1 MKIFRTTQCR
11 EWVLEKNA
19 TTWENRFAKV
29 NRKGFLKEWY
39 LQGKMQDILISW
51 AHSYAYFQN
60 QSDCRVFGAL
70 SMSSVEGFPW
80 WLSLIQKIDYLL
92 VVINISSHLN
102 HGPGSNFCSNSIT
115 WL

>member
-39 LQGKMQDILISW
+39 LQGKCKIFLSPGLTPMPISKT
-51 AHSYAYFQN
+51 N
-60 QSDCRVFGAL
+60 QIAG
-70 SMSSVEGFPW
+70 
-80 WLSLIQKIDYLL
+80 SLEHYLCPL
-92 VVINISSHLN
+92 
-102 HGPGSNFCSNSIT
+102 
-115 WL
+115 